1 MKNLSKNIFYL
12 IILFLFLLIFIFT
25 IGFRLLL
32 NSSVFIANFFSKKTP
47 ETLTKINNHYGSI
60 FIDNIKTA
68 TNSPSISID
77 GSFVNFDKIEF
88 YLNDKKVKEINN
100 PSTDTFSET
109 VQDLKIGENTIY
121 LKGIN
126 TQENFSKKTQKYTVF
141 YKNEKPKLE
150 IFEPKNEEQTNK
162 NEIKISGE
170 TDKEVFVKING
181 LPITVDA
188 LGKFTTTLRLSEGEN
203 NIEIIAEDI
212 AGNIETKT
220 IKVIYQKD

>member
-47 ETLTKINNHYGSI
+47 ETLTKIDNHYGSI

-126 TQENFSKKTQKYTVF
+126 TEENFSKKTQKYTVF

-170 TDKEVFVKING
+170 TDKEVFVKINS

-220 IKVIYQKD
+220 IKIIYQKD

>member
-47 ETLTKINNHYGSI
+47 ETLTKIDNHYGSI

-126 TQENFSKKTQKYTVF
+126 TEENFSKKTQKYTVF

>member
-47 ETLTKINNHYGSI
+47 EILTKIDNHYGSI

-126 TQENFSKKTQKYTVF
+126 TEENFSKKTQKYTVF

-188 LGKFTTTLRLSEGEN
+188 LGKFMTTLRLSEGEN